1 MALLVLTMGNCN
13 QPYNLWLSMDFQQ
26 IRPLWVRHG
35 LSMSGTKMDKEGFR
49 LGNKAHPAG
58 GSLTVPPCGHSSIAM
73 KGIMYA

>member
-1 MALLVLTMGNCN
+1 MAFHGLPANSTFMGSKN
-13 QPYNLWLSMDFQQ
+13 
-26 IRPLWVRHG
+26 G